1 MEQNKEL
8 GTYEA
13 VQEASNQ
20 EQFVQGFALSGDYV
34 KNLIDKSFQVVGHR
48 YETVRDLSDATK
60 TKQKLILLVKI
71 SDGSIVDYMP
81 NKTSQQVI
89 IAQKGYR
96 LDSWIG
102 FKGKFY
108 TLLQKVGQLDKN
120 VIYIKEE
127 VQ

>member
-1 MEQNKEL
+1 
-8 GTYEA
+8 
-13 VQEASNQ
+13 
-20 EQFVQGFALSGDYV
+20 
-34 KNLIDKSFQVVGHR
+34 
-48 YETVRDLSDATK
+48 
-60 TKQKLILLVKI
+60 
-71 SDGSIVDYMP
+71 MP

-108 TLLQKVGQLDKN
+108 TLLQKVGSLDKN